1 MRILRRLRWRNIIA
15 VAVVIAA
22 VAVGLWQREAISKQ
36 VVRVRVLLP
45 AKLGELGE
53 WVQRARSGG
62 ESEELLIP
70 SPTPIV
76 TPLAAPGYT
85 SSGFSWFTTPVPTPT
100 VTITTHITHVV
111 QPGETLASIAKQ
123 YGVTVEAIVEAN
135 DLADPDV
142 IEVGQ
147 GLTIPLN

>member
-1 MRILRRLRWRNIIA
+1 MRILKRLRWRNIIA

-53 WVQRARSGG
+53 WVQRARSRG

-100 VTITTHITHVV
+100 VTITTHMV

-123 YGVTVEAIVEAN
+123 YGVTVEAIVEAS

>member
-1 MRILRRLRWRNIIA
+1 MRILKRLRWRNI
-15 VAVVIAA
+15 VAVTMVIAA
-22 VAVGLWQREAISKQ
+22 VAVSLWQREAIGEQ

-45 AKLGELGE
+45 AKPGELGE
-53 WVQRARSGG
+53 WIRRAGSGS

-70 SPTPIV
+70 SPTPIA

-100 VTITTHITHVV
+100 TIHIV
-111 QPGETLASIAKQ
+111 QPGETLASIAKR
-123 YGVTVEAIVEAN
+123 YGVTVEAIVEVN

-142 IEVGQ
+142 IEAGQ
-147 GLTIPLN
+147 ELIIPLNRGESR